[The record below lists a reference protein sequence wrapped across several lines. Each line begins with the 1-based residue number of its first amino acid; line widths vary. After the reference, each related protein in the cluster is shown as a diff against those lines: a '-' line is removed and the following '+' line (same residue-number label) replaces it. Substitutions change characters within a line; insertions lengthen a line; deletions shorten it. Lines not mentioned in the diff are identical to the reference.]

1 MNPSGLHLAST
12 PSNSSQVIGI
22 SSLQKALRDLDGI
35 WMPASFCL
43 QLIMQVSGVFPEYL
57 QHTFFYL
64 VPCLLPWPGGAVH
77 LMLQMA
83 ISTTNSARTAM
94 LRCKK
99 EAGLTRYG
107 LHVPQIHGVNIKFAD
122 WKQFLVWPVIFTWTT
137 TKTAIGHTISTRNC
151 AHTSNHNLPPSFSL
165 YTSQK

>member
-1 MNPSGLHLAST
+1 MKLHWQTLHPFCSILQGKNESIRTPPCFDTFKLIPSDRYL
-12 PSNSSQVIGI
+12 I
-22 SSLQKALRDLDGI
+22 LQKALRDLDGI

-99 EAGLTRYG
+99 EAGLTG
-107 LHVPQIHGVNIKFAD
+107 TVCMFGD
-122 WKQFLVWPVIFTWTT
+122 VWW
-137 TKTAIGHTISTRNC
+137 AS
-151 AHTSNHNLPPSFSL
+151 
-165 YTSQK
+165 